1 MEPDKGMCLSMQ
13 DIKIKIVGVEG
24 DSVLVKYAS
33 AASLKSI
40 DEYPAIA
47 YQPKQLGLP
56 STDLDEFIKY
66 ITPTLAQYVTARDAS
81 EKVEIDTSQWVGHES
96 TRSIT
101 LKEKPQLDIPNQTY
115 DELTFFEK
123 LALVRQERTKRL
135 LATDWTQASDV
146 KALHSA
152 EWTSAWEAYR
162 QALRDIPAGL
172 TLSDIDM
179 VTYPIPPQ

>member
-1 MEPDKGMCLSMQ
+1 MGPDKEPCRNMQ
-13 DIKIKIVGVEG
+13 DLKIKIVGVEG

-33 AASLKSI
+33 AESLKSI

-56 STDLDEFIKY
+56 STDIDAFIEF

-81 EKVEIDTSQWVGHES
+81 EKVEVDTTQWVGHET
-96 TRSIT
+96 TRSIL

-123 LALVRQERTKRL
+123 IALVRQERTKRL
-135 LATDWTQASDV
+135 LASDWTQAGDV
-146 KALHSA
+146 KALRST
-152 EWTSAWEAYR
+152 EWVTAWEAYR